1 MFKTLIALIL
11 LNSFAYAE
19 TSFTV
24 GTDPII
30 DITSTGTGL
39 SLGDDNMSG
48 MKPLGFDFDFY
59 GSTFD
64 EVNISMNGFFT
75 FQDNFSVPRN
85 RNYLSEVIPATSFN
99 YTVFPLWSDFIRRTS
114 GNKSPYIQTFGQT
127 SDTDQYFVVM
137 WDNVS
142 EYSNQLKSTFQA
154 ILYEGTNAIEFRYD
168 KIQIK
173 THDITI
179 GVQGNNE
186 AVTYLRY
193 EDTNNTTYIRTDDWS
208 LTTAEVIDE
217 SYDNLT
223 SECLIDATFST
234 LCDVYDLTYE
244 DNYTNEEDYLMG
256 SGVTNTLLYG
266 YDTEEEFY
274 GYNEEDEHLYGGTV
288 SFETNRYWGDTGDYH
303 DGTIND
309 DDIYSSETYYI
320 EEDIGYDD
328 FEFIDDYSDEQEEYE
343 TLEFYSFDE
352 IEEFEIVNDFEE
364 PEHFEEHEEFVSFID
379 TEEEEYEEFYFEENE
394 PIYTHDT
401 IQERREEDFLSFME
415 EQEEE
420 TFEEAF
426 EEEFEEEEFEEY
438 AEIEEEE
445 ITEEESTEELVEA
458 EEKEEK
464 ENKPRRNTII
474 NSIIESTNNLIDNIT
489 SNITR
494 NSVSTQTFSSD
505 TSSPSSSTNTSA
517 PAVATSS
524 AVIASSPISV
534 SNSPSISDQI
544 ASSQIQTNTVLQSI
558 VVMPMPSIDNTPSV
572 VMAEVQI
579 TRIENQIQ
587 SAVSTVVTASE
598 ADQISATMGGAQ
610 EAGPVGNT
618 VVTSSESDQIAET
631 IIASNIRSQ
640 QEQSQ
645 QQEQESGEYDTQGQS
660 TLLAYMNFLPGFDTY
675 KEMNIP
681 QPEQW
686 YLPRAIYTD
695 VTIDDNYVGYGVMM
709 GNNINKLSGMVS
721 EQPMELFGG

>member
-75 FQDNFSVPRN
+75 FQSNFSVPRS

-114 GNKSPYIQTFGQT
+114 GNASPYIQTFGQT

-179 GVQGNNE
+179 GIQGNNE
-186 AVTYLRY
+186 ALTYLRY

-223 SECLIDATFST
+223 SECLIDAAFST
-234 LCDVYDLTYE
+234 LCDIYDLSYE
-244 DNYTNEEDYLMG
+244 EDYTNEEDYLMG
-256 SGVTNTLLYG
+256 SGLTDAVLYG
-266 YDTEEEFY
+266 YDNEEEFY
-274 GYNEEDEHLYGGTV
+274 GYNEEDEYLYGGTTV
-288 SFETNRYWGDTGDYH
+288 FETFDHWDDTGDYY
-303 DGTIND
+303 DDVNIN
-309 DDIYSSETYYI
+309 SSVYFDESYYL
-320 EEDIGYDD
+320 EEEEFHSDTD
-328 FEFIDDYSDEQEEYE
+328 FEFTDDHYTDYENFEEMDV
-343 TLEFYSFDE
+343 FYTEDFDE
-352 IEEFEIVNDFEE
+352 IEIEELPLIEIHEEEILEMADSFEDRVEDNFLLFV
-364 PEHFEEHEEFVSFID
+364 EHFEEEMSDEEL
-379 TEEEEYEEFYFEENE
+379 EE
-394 PIYTHDT
+394 I
-401 IQERREEDFLSFME
+401 
-415 EQEEE
+415 
-420 TFEEAF
+420 FEEAY

-438 AEIEEEE
+438 AETEEEE
-445 ITEEESTEELVEA
+445 IEEEIEEVEEEEVEEVSEEEEEREDRPRSRERINNIVASTNAMINNLTT
-458 EEKEEK
+458 
-464 ENKPRRNTII
+464 NTIRGSSSSVQ
-474 NSIIESTNNLIDNIT
+474 NTSTSSGT
-489 SNITR
+489 T
-494 NSVSTQTFSSD
+494 SVSSTASSAIV
-505 TSSPSSSTNTSA
+505 TGMSVASSPVV
-517 PAVATSS
+517 VATSP
-524 AVIASSPISV
+524 ASV

-544 ASSQIQTNTVLQSI
+544 TSSQVQTNTVLQTI
-558 VVMPMPSIDNTPSV
+558 TIIPMPTMDNTPSV
-572 VMAEVQI
+572 VMAEVQV
-579 TRIENQIQ
+579 TTMENQIE
-587 SAVSTVVTASE
+587 SMTSTMVTASE
-598 ADQISATMGGAQ
+598 ADQITEQ
-610 EAGPVGNT
+610 
-618 VVTSSESDQIAET
+618 VV
-631 IIASNIRSQ
+631 ASNIRSQ

-645 QQEQESGEYDTQGQS
+645 QQQQESGEYDTQGQA

-686 YLPRAIYTD
+686 YLPRAIYTN

-721 EQPMELFGG
+721 EQSMELFGG